1 MKVRSAEFEISA
13 PTLADCPLPGAP
25 EFAFIGRSN
34 VGKSSLLNLLT
45 GQRGLAKVS
54 STPGHTKLIN
64 FFVIN
69 ESWRLVDLPG
79 YGYAKVAREKR
90 AKFNTSVAEFLAERT
105 SLRRVFVLIDSR
117 LEPQQLDMEFVYWL
131 AGREIPFV
139 LVFTKTDKVKPAQ
152 RQRSVDAFLAAMQTW
167 CTFTPRT
174 FMTSTVNR
182 EGTRELLGFIDEEI
196 AATPVVTVP
205 REPDAPSFEDAVLP

>member
-1 MKVRSAEFEISA
+1 MKVKSAEFEISA
-13 PTLADCPLPGAP
+13 PTLADCPTPGVP

-64 FFVIN
+64 FFAIN
-69 ESWRLVDLPG
+69 DSWRLVDLPG

-117 LEPQQLDMEFVYWL
+117 HEPQQLDMEFVYWL

-139 LVFTKTDKVKPAQ
+139 LVFTKTDKTKPAQ
-152 RQRSVDAFLAAMQTW
+152 CQRSVDAFLEAMQTW
-167 CTFTPRT
+167 CPFTPRT
-174 FMTSTVNR
+174 FTTSTVTR
-182 EGTRELLGFIDEEI
+182 EGTRELLSFIDEEI
-196 AATPVVTVP
+196 ASTPAVMLPEEPGALSSEGTVFP
-205 REPDAPSFEDAVLP
+205 